1 MCGWWDWD
9 CQDDN
14 PICEYCMRVLT
25 SRVRLAFPDLPLAVC
40 ARIVYWEECI
50 DDSWLTD
57 GSMDSSDE
65 QRRHPGAALG

>member
-9 CQDDN
+9 CLDDN
-14 PICEYCMRVLT
+14 PLCEYCMRALT
-25 SRVRLAFPDLPLAVC
+25 CRVRLAFPDLPLAVC

-50 DDSWLTD
+50 DDNWSTD